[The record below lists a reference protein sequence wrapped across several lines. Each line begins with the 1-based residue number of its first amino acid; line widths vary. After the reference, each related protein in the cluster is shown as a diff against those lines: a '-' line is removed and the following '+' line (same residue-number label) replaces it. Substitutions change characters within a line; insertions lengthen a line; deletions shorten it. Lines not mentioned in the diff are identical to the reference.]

1 MRTDTDTVRAIR
13 HFSGLGYSTAEIA
26 RAFSLGYLVCW
37 RIVKR
42 ETYKRVTGDPSQRYL
57 FRTLPKDPLPTA
69 RPPQRPKPKP
79 APPPVYKCA
88 AAAHQVQSEGDECM
102 SCLRKDPV
110 FREAEATAIAESKAR
125 AREKGRAKAKV
136 EARIRKRETM
146 QWCAFESR
154 GRHQYDPLNDGGCL
168 DCGLDDAALSKI
180 EGGPHF

>member
-1 MRTDTDTVRAIR
+1 M
-13 HFSGLGYSTAEIA
+13 
-26 RAFSLGYLVCW
+26 
-37 RIVKR
+37 
-42 ETYKRVTGDPSQRYL
+42 
-57 FRTLPKDPLPTA
+57 
-69 RPPQRPKPKP
+69 
-79 APPPVYKCA
+79 
-88 AAAHQVQSEGDECM
+88 
-102 SCLRKDPV
+102 